1 MTNTK
6 FYSVQIP
13 YRGIIPILMR
23 RGPITSVELTI
34 EQVNTML
41 ENKVPLLDPNNGKEL
56 SFLDFDENRKEANA
70 TSAKEEKKPDS
81 SKKETDEKVAD
92 PTPEPPIN
100 ATAKAETSEKPSEK
114 TEVAPTD
121 ASTEDAI
128 STDEE
133 DETDTATDNSG
144 FDFTKIRNYST
155 LSRSKKKAIRERFAK
170 LKAQGMDINIIYAT
184 LNSEANKQ

>member
-34 EQVNTML
+34 EQINTML

-56 SFLDFDENRKEANA
+56 SFLDFDENRKEANI
-70 TSAKEEKKPDS
+70 TSVKEEKKPEPP
-81 SKKETDEKVAD
+81 KKEADEKAVD

-100 ATAKAETSEKPSEK
+100 TTAKAETSEKPSEK

-121 ASTEDAI
+121 ASTEEAI

-155 LSRSKKKAIRERFAK
+155 FSKSKKKAIRERFAK
-170 LKAQGMDINIIYAT
+170 LKTQGMDINIIYAT